1 MTEAASGVLVVLQHL
16 GALHPAETVLTFVLA
31 FVPFVLLAVV
41 IVVRRRQD
49 AREDDAGP
57 A

>member
-1 MTEAASGVLVVLQHL
+1 MLLFVLQHL
-16 GALHPAETVLTFVLA
+16 GPLHPVETVLTFVLA

-41 IVVRRRQD
+41 VWVRNRQD
-49 AREDDAGP
+49 AAEDEVRPDHEAS